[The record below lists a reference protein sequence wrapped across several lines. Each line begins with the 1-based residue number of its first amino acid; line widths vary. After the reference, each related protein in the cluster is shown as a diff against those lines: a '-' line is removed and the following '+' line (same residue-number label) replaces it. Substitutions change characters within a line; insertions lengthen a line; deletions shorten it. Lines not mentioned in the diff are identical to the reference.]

1 MMNMPE
7 GDDCDQMELEKSKA
21 KQLVFQNVKS
31 LQPNAPTDAT
41 KLINNAFY
49 LVHMTEIEQGHLKK
63 NQFP

>member
-1 MMNMPE
+1 
-7 GDDCDQMELEKSKA
+7 MELEKSKA
-21 KQLVFQNVKS
+21 KQLVFQNVQS

-49 LVHMTEIEQGHLKK
+49 LVHITEIEQGHLKK